1 MSFNICNI
9 LLEDFQ
15 QKQPVLVCD
24 SAEAD
29 GRRSALSKGGS
40 TLERALQQTN
50 ALGTLSSLPDWV
62 DFLWWNQLL
71 VN

>member
-9 LLEDFQ
+9 LLEAFQ

-29 GRRSALSKGGS
+29 GRRSALSTGGGAR
-40 TLERALQQTN
+40 TQEGVTTDKCF
-50 ALGTLSSLPDWV
+50 GDT
-62 DFLWWNQLL
+62 
-71 VN
+71 

>member
-29 GRRSALSKGGS
+29 GRRTALSKGGEH
-40 TLERALQQTN
+40 TWEGVTTDKCF
-50 ALGTLSSLPDWV
+50 GDT
-62 DFLWWNQLL
+62 
-71 VN
+71 